1 LLGFWWKTMR
11 YLGTIF
17 FGIFFAVAVM
27 GAVRAQAPGATTS
40 CGGDHSACRCTPDQQ
55 LCTAR
60 CCSIIMVGTSYC
72 ARSCNDTNA
81 LANALTLPDSITL
94 FRTDPSGAR
103 KAQEF
108 SVVPKNQ

>member
-1 LLGFWWKTMR
+1 MR
-11 YLGTIF
+11 YLGIII
-17 FGIFFAVAVM
+17 FGISFAVAVM
-27 GAVRAQAPGATTS
+27 GAVRAQAPNATTS
-40 CGGDHSACRCTPDQQ
+40 CGGNHGACRCTPDQP

-72 ARSCNDTNA
+72 ARACNNDSA

-94 FRTDPSGAR
+94 FRTDPSGAK

-108 SVVPKNQ
+108 NVVPKSQ